1 MRRDGNIA
9 EKSQRVNL
17 MKFAAPATPPD
28 NYSPDFW
35 SRTMNDDLAFY
46 EFDDCEL
53 FDDLTFDP
61 NEEPTDAALDLI
73 EATFTL

>member
-1 MRRDGNIA
+1 
-9 EKSQRVNL
+9 
-17 MKFAAPATPPD
+17 MKFVTPAVEPD
-28 NYSPDFW
+28 NHLLGFW
-35 SRTMNDDLAFY
+35 SSTMDDDFSFN

-53 FDDLTFDP
+53 FDDLLFDL

>member
-1 MRRDGNIA
+1 
-9 EKSQRVNL
+9 
-17 MKFAAPATPPD
+17 
-28 NYSPDFW
+28 
-35 SRTMNDDLAFY
+35 MNDDLAFY

>member
-1 MRRDGNIA
+1 MD
-9 EKSQRVNL
+9 
-17 MKFAAPATPPD
+17 D
-28 NYSPDFW
+28 DF
-35 SRTMNDDLAFY
+35 SFN

-53 FDDLTFDP
+53 FDDLLFDL